1 MGTKGAQSFFF
12 FLLLLPPSS
21 SFPTFFSPTVPT
33 VAHTHIPKCHPH
45 PFYFFAIVA
54 PRPRTSLHVFNAQTP
69 SSLFFFCELCLR
81 HNPFSLS
88 SIATRAPP
96 PPTKQLKV

>member
-1 MGTKGAQSFFF
+1 MG
-12 FLLLLPPSS
+12 
-21 SFPTFFSPTVPT
+21 PTVPT

-69 SSLFFFCELCLR
+69 SSLFFFVSFAFGTT
-81 HNPFSLS
+81 HSLS
-88 SIATRAPP
+88 HPLPHARLLPQQSNSKFRILAHVHLCTHN
-96 PPTKQLKV
+96 TFTNHHHFV